1 MLMRFAKRNYNSINA
16 RLNAMKISLV
26 HFYFYAT
33 SKTFAPKKTKRF
45 FLKSEIRMKKREKIM
60 ILKSN

>member
-33 SKTFAPKKTKRF
+33 SKHLHLKRRKR